1 MELTALRVLRVLV
14 EPVLAAHRLELDSLE
29 VVPGGGRRV
38 LRVTVDGDGP
48 KGRGPLLDDVSAAS
62 QSISQALDSCDL
74 TGSAP
79 YLLEVTSRGVS
90 APLTKPQHWRRNR
103 GRLVEVRLVDGSRR
117 TERIRGADEE
127 QALLDSGPVR
137 YAEVQRATIQ
147 VEFNRPADPDLDE
160 PDEQE

>member
-1 MELTALRVLRVLV
+1 MFIAWPCLMLSGYSLV
-14 EPVLAAHRLELDSLE
+14 WSPVMLPLMSRLSA
-29 VVPGGGRRV
+29 GGG
-38 LRVTVDGDGP
+38 TG
-48 KGRGPLLDDVSAAS
+48 
-62 QSISQALDSCDL
+62 ALGLCV
-74 TGSAP
+74 G
-79 YLLEVTSRGVS
+79 SRGVS